1 MSKLFQARF
10 ATTVNEIHCL
20 PELGLREVAFAGR
33 SNAGKSTAI
42 NILCNQKR
50 LAFASK
56 TPGRTQH
63 INYFG
68 VFAKEDLLAY
78 LVDLPGYGY
87 AAVNRETKYHWNGLL
102 SDYLQERNPL
112 VGLIQIV
119 DARRGI
125 TDLDEQMIQWFVPTG
140 KPIHI
145 LLSKCDKLNKSECR
159 HALEGVTKQLQQYD
173 PDLGDGAKASSRLT
187 AQLFSSTKRI
197 GLEEADKLILSW
209 LFPESETIT
218 APLTT
223 DIPHELTIPVSRP

>member
-10 ATTVNEIHCL
+10 ATTVNDTHCL
-20 PELGLREVAFAGR
+20 PATPLREVAFAGR
-33 SNAGKSTAI
+33 SNAGKSSAI
-42 NILCNQKR
+42 NVLCNQKR

-68 VFAKEDLLAY
+68 LFAKDDLLAY

-87 AAVNRETKYHWNGLL
+87 AAVNHETKYHWNSLL
-102 SDYLQERNPL
+102 SDYLQERDQL
-112 VGLIQIV
+112 VGMVLIV

-145 LLSKCDKLNKSECR
+145 LLSKCDKLNKSECK
-159 HALEGVTKQLQQYD
+159 HALEAVRKQLQQYD
-173 PDLGDGAKASSRLT
+173 PALPDGTGESKQLT

-197 GLEEADKLILSW
+197 GLEEADNLIIKW
-209 LFPESETIT
+209 LFEAETHEEEIIT
-218 APLTT
+218 
-223 DIPHELTIPVSRP
+223 

>member
-10 ATTVNEIHCL
+10 ATTVNDTHCL
-20 PELGLREVAFAGR
+20 PATPLREVAFAGR
-33 SNAGKSTAI
+33 SNAGKSSAI
-42 NILCNQKR
+42 NVLCNQKR

-68 VFAKEDLLAY
+68 LFAKDDLLAY

-87 AAVNRETKYHWNGLL
+87 AAVNRETKYHWNALL
-102 SDYLQERNPL
+102 SDYLQERDQL
-112 VGLIQIV
+112 VGMVLIV
-119 DARRGI
+119 DSRRGI

-145 LLSKCDKLNKSECR
+145 LLSKCDKLNKSECK
-159 HALEGVTKQLQQYD
+159 HAIEAVRKQLQQYD
-173 PDLGDGAKASSRLT
+173 PALPGGTGDSNQLT

-197 GLEEADKLILSW
+197 GLEEADNIVIKW
-209 LFPESETIT
+209 LFEAGTQKDEIT
-218 APLTT
+218 N
-223 DIPHELTIPVSRP
+223 